1 MDSTHVVLE
10 AECCDGSDEQPGV
23 CPNRCKE
30 VGEAYRK
37 KRDAELKIQKTG
49 SKIRTTYIA
58 FAHKEQKRLQEEAR
72 SLEKEIATK
81 EKEVD
86 RLRGASSP
94 CLALELSLTRLLDIA
109 ERTES
114 LSQAALEHK
123 KQSRQ

>member
-1 MDSTHVVLE
+1 MVSQLLHRNGICTHAAIEEL
-10 AECCDGSDEQPGV
+10 CCDGSDERPGV

-49 SKIRTTYIA
+49 SKIRSTYIA
-58 FAHKEQKRLQEEAR
+58 FAHKEQKRLQDEVR
-72 SLEKEIATK
+72 SLEKEIAVK

-94 CLALELSLTRLLDIA
+94 PLSSYSTLVDET
-109 ERTES
+109 
-114 LSQAALEHK
+114 
-123 KQSRQ
+123 SRYRRED